1 MFRPEDRR
9 LTRDPIAF
17 CNDLERGC
25 GDVGIGLFSQ
35 VVSDRT
41 RGIGLK
47 LHQKMF
53 RLDIWKNFFLGVERH
68 WNELPR
74 EFVESLYL
82 EMFNERVDLL
92 CRNVI

>member
-1 MFRPEDRR
+1 MFSLEERR
-9 LTRDPIAF
+9 LTRVPIAL

-25 GDVGIGLFSQ
+25 GEVGIGLFSQ
-35 VVSDRT
+35 IVIDRT
-41 RGIGLK
+41 RRIGLK

-74 EFVESLYL
+74 EFMESLYL
-82 EMFNERVDLL
+82 KVFNERVDVL
-92 CRNVI
+92 CRDVI